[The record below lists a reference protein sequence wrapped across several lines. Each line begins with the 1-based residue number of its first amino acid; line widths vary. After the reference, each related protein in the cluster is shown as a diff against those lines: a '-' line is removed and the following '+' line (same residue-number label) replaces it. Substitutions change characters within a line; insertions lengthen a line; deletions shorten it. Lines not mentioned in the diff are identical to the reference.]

1 MEEPLGLIY
10 KAIVDLLRESGVPLK
25 WIDIDLGQIDKDAEV
40 IPIEFPA
47 LLLKFEDVIWRD
59 KTPDVQEGLVNV
71 SMKYVFKFTNEADNY
86 TAIKIRDEALVNL
99 ALIRD
104 IHDRISGIR
113 SGAFSRLLRYNQY
126 QLKTKPEYFHWIQVV
141 EYQCNI
147 QSDGGIADPENVNI
161 DYEFI
166 RSSNDYMERRKFDL
180 IHK

>member
-47 LLLKFEDVIWRD
+47 LLLKFEDVIWKD
-59 KTPDVQEGLVNV
+59 NADFQLGLVNV
-71 SMKYVFKFTNEADNY
+71 SMKFVFKFTSEADNY
-86 TAIKIRDEALVNL
+86 TAIKVRDEAVVNL

-104 IHDRISGIR
+104 VHDRISEIR

-147 QSDGGIADPENVNI
+147 QSDGSIVDPENVNI
-161 DYEFI
+161 DYDFI
-166 RSSNDYMERRKFDL
+166 SNSNVYMERRKFDL